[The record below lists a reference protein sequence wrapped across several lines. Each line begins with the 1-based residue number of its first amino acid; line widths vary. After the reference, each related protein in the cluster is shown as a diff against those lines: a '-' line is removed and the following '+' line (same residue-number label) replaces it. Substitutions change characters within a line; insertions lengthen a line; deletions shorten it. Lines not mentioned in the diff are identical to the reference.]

1 MKKGETFTGA
11 DMHAVHGNI
20 QGWPIHLGDLAA
32 KVRRLIMAVP
42 LILQDSRFV
51 VHAAGKCRRL
61 WLVHF
66 Q

>member
-1 MKKGETFTGA
+1 
-11 DMHAVHGNI
+11 MHAVHGNI
-20 QGWPIHLGDLAA
+20 QGWSIRFGDLAA
-32 KVRRLIMAVP
+32 RVRRLIMAVP

-51 VHAAGKCRRL
+51 AHAAGKCRRL